1 MTAPATQQSAI
12 VTGSSRGIGRA
23 VAQELARQGFAVTVN
38 GVRNLEDAAT
48 VAETI
53 QAGGGRAIAVQA
65 DVADPAGAQLLF
77 DRAEREFGGVDVV
90 VNSAGVIGLK
100 PVAELTADEFNRV
113 IRVNVTGTFNMLRQ
127 AANRLRDGGSIVT
140 FSTSALATALPGYA
154 AYNASKAAVEA
165 MTRVVSKELGPRGVT
180 VNAIAPGPVD
190 TEMFFTDKSPELVER
205 LIKMTPLGRLGKVG
219 DIAPLVAFLVS
230 PQARWVTGQVLRA
243 NGGLG

>member
-1 MTAPATQQSAI
+1 MTTSASLRTAI
-12 VTGSSRGIGRA
+12 VTGSSRGIGQA
-23 VAQELARQGFAVTVN
+23 VALELARQGFAVAVN
-38 GVRNLEDAAT
+38 GVRNLNDAAK

-53 QAGGGRAIAVQA
+53 QQSGGRALAVQA
-65 DVADPAGAQLLF
+65 DVADPAGARLLF
-77 DRAEREFGGVDVV
+77 DRAEQEFGGVDAL

-100 PVAELTADEFNRV
+100 PVAELTADAFNQV
-113 IRVNVTGTFNMLRQ
+113 IRVNVGGTFNMLHL
-127 AANRLRDGGSIVT
+127 AANRLRAGGSIVN
-140 FSTSALATALPGYA
+140 FSTTALHMALPGYA

-165 MTRVVSKELGPRGVT
+165 MTRVVSKELGPRDIT

-190 TEMFFTDKSPELVER
+190 TEMFFTDKSPELVDR

-219 DIAPLVAFLVS
+219 DIAPLVAFLVG

>member
-1 MTAPATQQSAI
+1 MAPSSSQKTAI

-23 VAQELARQGFAVTVN
+23 VALELAKQGFAVAVN
-38 GVRNLEDAAT
+38 GVRGLEDAAK

-53 QAGGGRAIAVQA
+53 QKGGGRAIAVQA

-77 DRAEREFGGVDVV
+77 DRAEKEFGGVDAV

-113 IRVNVTGTFNMLRQ
+113 IRVNVTGTFNMLHQ

-140 FSTSALATALPGYA
+140 FSTTALVMAFPGYA

-165 MTRVVSKELGPRGVT
+165 MTRVVAKELGPRGIN

-219 DIAPLVAFLVS
+219 DIAPLVAFLVG
-230 PQARWVTGQVLRA
+230 PEAGWVTGQVLRA